1 MLARAILGVSLA
13 YVKANQLTDDEDF
26 GLGASGDDDY
36 DLDRDYDEIPDEA
49 SGDFQPIK
57 NQVLDNPNLKPIG
70 MDEPKNILDAVEDD
84 LAAAGQEPKL
94 FLALTLGVACL
105 CCLTLLILLGC
116 HRFKKKDEGSYA
128 VYQQGKKHIA

>member
-26 GLGASGDDDY
+26 GLGASGDDY
-36 DLDRDYDEIPDEA
+36 DIDRDYDEIEEA

-57 NQVLDNPNLKPIG
+57 NQVLDNQNLKSIG
-70 MDEPKNILDAVEDD
+70 LGEPKNILDAVEDD

-128 VYQQGKKHIA
+128 VYQQGKKNIA

>member
-1 MLARAILGVSLA
+1 MTIAVTVHQHQLRASFLACFRMLARAILGVSLA

-57 NQVLDNPNLKPIG
+57 NQVINYHKLSRLASLSTQFYLK
-70 MDEPKNILDAVEDD
+70 L
-84 LAAAGQEPKL
+84 QRY
-94 FLALTLGVACL
+94 LT
-105 CCLTLLILLGC
+105 TRI
-116 HRFKKKDEGSYA
+116 
-128 VYQQGKKHIA
+128 

>member
-26 GLGASGDDDY
+26 GLAASGDDY
-36 DLDRDYDEIPDEA
+36 DIDRDYDEITEA

-57 NQVLDNPNLKPIG
+57 NQVLDNPNVKSIG

-84 LAAAGQEPKL
+84 LEAAVQEPKL

-116 HRFKKKDEGSYA
+116 HRFKKKDEGSFA

>member
-1 MLARAILGVSLA
+1 
-13 YVKANQLTDDEDF
+13 
-26 GLGASGDDDY
+26 
-36 DLDRDYDEIPDEA
+36 
-49 SGDFQPIK
+49 
-57 NQVLDNPNLKPIG
+57 

-84 LAAAGQEPKL
+84 LAAAEQEPKL
-94 FLALTLGVACL
+94 FLGMFQKFNKLLKKNEELNLKQLKALTLGVACL